1 MTQEEIKSKLINLYE
16 SNKDNVCER
25 IEKIFQTNLKV
36 ESTFDGFICLKIH
49 EVKQIYNY
57 IKDHFEDF
65 VCLNEEIP
73 LQTDNIL
80 VCLDW
85 WEKKG
90 SWGGLK
96 FSTIKII
103 FSNEFVKVVK
113 EILNERNLDYELCNF
128 GY

>member
-1 MTQEEIKSKLINLYE
+1 MTQEEIESKLINLYE
-16 SNKDNVCER
+16 SNKDKVCER
-25 IEKIFQTNLKV
+25 IERIFQTNLEV
-36 ESTFDGFICLKIH
+36 ESIFNEFIWFNSL
-49 EVKQIYNY
+49 EVEQIYNY

-90 SWGGLK
+90 SWTNLK

-103 FSNEFVKVVK
+103 FSDKFVKVVK
-113 EILNERNLDYELCNF
+113 EIINERNIDYELRNF
-128 GY
+128 GF